1 MGQGPESVLK
11 IANLEKFQMQTIVPA
26 DLALSHG
33 YGIGFETE
41 RREGYT
47 EFGHNG
53 AVAGYTAELLM
64 NRKTG
69 VGVIVLSNGAANP
82 SAIGQR
88 AMDILSK

>member
-11 IANLEKFQMQTIVPA
+11 ISSLENFQLQTIVPA
-26 DLALSHG
+26 DLGLTRG

-64 NRKTG
+64 NRKTA
-69 VGVIVLSNGAANP
+69 VGVIVLSSGAANP
-82 SAIGQR
+82 AAIGQQV
-88 AMDILSK
+88 MDILAK